1 MNKIHAPVQSQ
12 VSESL
17 GNRIDS
23 SILHLFLLAALCGAL
38 YFPYLGSIPFFDKG
52 EPREALAVQDIVQ
65 RGEWLFPLKKATD
78 IPSKPPLFH
87 WSAALAS
94 EVTGQLSESTVRF
107 PSALYATLG
116 ALLLYLFGRRLFG
129 AEIALLGGAI
139 VATTMV
145 YQNQALS
152 ARVDMTLCFYVTA
165 SLVLFYS
172 LYRGFL
178 TRRIWYYV
186 FFALIGVSML
196 AKGPLGLLLPAL
208 VIAAFLALK
217 RRWDFVVKFAF
228 HPGVLLTVLLGAG
241 WYVIALMRG
250 GEGFVDRQLLQEN
263 LERFFG
269 GSGHSH
275 PVYYYIP
282 YLFSQGLPWSLFLPF
297 VLWDSFKKG
306 AFSNDDSL
314 YLKVWFFVMFVFFS
328 ISAGKRPVY
337 LLPLY
342 PPLALL
348 TAAWFYHQVTAALG
362 RRIYFYRSLAV
373 VAGVAGL
380 VLFIITLVALWN
392 HDPGWFFAPIERLL
406 KPKDRA
412 NLVVIRNALATFGWS
427 FTIVALLS
435 GLLWL
440 SFAGCLWTGK
450 LQSGAKRLVLISI
463 LLAFVTR
470 AMVMPVIAEAKSYR
484 AFMAEVN
491 QLVKPGDKLY
501 LYGDSF
507 NSDPVIFYRGGPID
521 TLKQP
526 AEVISNKIGGGG
538 EYVIM
543 SQKEWRKI
551 SAINPNLPPPLLKS
565 EGTGPEGDAPLVLF
579 KGKALFI
586 SESNHQKTGFPNK
599 PVALRLSAPR
609 NRAGVGS
616 SDNSSRQVLNTSS
629 TEQPPGW

>member
-1 MNKIHAPVQSQ
+1 MKLLTGKALKMKSKSTLMLHI
-12 VSESL
+12 
-17 GNRIDS
+17 
-23 SILHLFLLAALCGAL
+23 ILLVALCGVL
-38 YFPYLGSIPFFDKG
+38 YFAYLASTPFFDKG

-87 WSAALAS
+87 WSAA
-94 EVTGQLSESTVRF
+94 VTSLVAGQLSEFTIRF
-107 PSALYATLG
+107 PSAVYATFGVLV
-116 ALLLYLFGRRLFG
+116 LYLFGRRLFG

-139 VATTMV
+139 LATTMV

-152 ARVDMTLCFYVTA
+152 ARVDMTLCFYLTA

-172 LYRGFL
+172 LYREFL
-178 TRRIWYYV
+178 TRQIWYYV
-186 FFALIGVSML
+186 FFAVIGVSML
-196 AKGPLGLLLPAL
+196 AKGPLGLLLSAL

-217 RRWDFVVKFAF
+217 RRWDLVVKFAF

-314 YLKVWFFVMFVFFS
+314 FLKVWFFVMFVFFS

-348 TAAWFYHQVTAALG
+348 TAAWFYHQVSAVG
-362 RRIYFYRSLAV
+362 QRIYVYRLIAV

-380 VLFIITLVALWN
+380 VLFMITLGALWN

-427 FTIVALLS
+427 FTIVSLLS

-450 LQSGAKRLVLISI
+450 LQSGARRLVLISI

-470 AMVMPVIAEAKSYR
+470 AMVVPVMAEAKSYR

-491 QLVKPGDKLY
+491 QQVKPGDKLY

-526 AEVISNKIGGGG
+526 AEVISNKSGSGAQ
-538 EYVIM
+538 YVIM
-543 SQKEWRKI
+543 SQKTWSKI
-551 SAINPNLPPPLLKS
+551 SDAYPSLPPPLLKS
-565 EGTGPEGDAPLVLF
+565 EGNGPEGDAPLVLF
-579 KGKALFI
+579 KG
-586 SESNHQKTGFPNK
+586 
-599 PVALRLSAPR
+599 R
-609 NRAGVGS
+609 S
-616 SDNSSRQVLNTSS
+616 SFNLGEQSSKNVL
-629 TEQPPGW
+629 P